1 MLPPNISS
9 SAYLQN
15 AYITSTYCVNFIL
28 KRSYYSVHIV
38 IYCTQSILV
47 ILLTSKHGV
56 NFLPSSLSSDNLVIS
71 NIAKYSCDNCYSTFG
86 DNVKHF
92 RNSDY
97 ICSINFFNYEKTT
110 LCRHLRCL
118 SVRPSSVEIT
128 LDRGSNRSA
137 EPIVLIGSCTLNFPN
152 SIFFLI
158 SRYFYN

>member
-1 MLPPNISS
+1 MMPPNISS

-92 RNSDY
+92 RNLDD
-97 ICSINFFNYEKTT
+97 IFSIIFFFHYVKKY
-110 LCRHLRCL
+110 LMSSPAM
-118 SVRPSSVEIT
+118 SVRPSFVCRNNFRT
-128 LDRGSNRSA
+128 RFHRSA
-137 EPIVLIGSCTLNFPN
+137 EPTHPKLIIECGTGGSVP
-152 SIFFLI
+152 
-158 SRYFYN
+158 